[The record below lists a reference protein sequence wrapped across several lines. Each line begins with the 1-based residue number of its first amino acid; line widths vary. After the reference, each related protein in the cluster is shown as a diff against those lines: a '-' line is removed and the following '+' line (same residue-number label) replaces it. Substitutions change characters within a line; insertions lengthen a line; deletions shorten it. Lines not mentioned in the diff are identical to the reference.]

1 MPNKL
6 RRARKKAVIKGRPRA
21 GTFVDHKDVTDAP
34 SATLT
39 GTVNAVHRLQ
49 LKPTRE
55 FGTGSDTIFFKA
67 DKPID
72 QTSQYAVASTRL
84 ARFLG
89 MPDMIAQN
97 AFAQLRDVTGV
108 AAGKANGVQLRT
120 AEFDTEQIPPPGLG
134 EEDKDDWAALLQY
147 VKRDG
152 KYYSMS
158 ELTYQWVDLSK
169 PEIQKGLSDLQVF
182 DAISGQAD
190 RHDGNIFVDTATGA
204 VTGIDDDLSFGSGP
218 APSKQA
224 VPFGDKYMGLPA
236 QVDRTTAER
245 ILALNPADLPA
256 QLTARTNDVREL
268 TPENVADAQARLRGV
283 QAHLRTL
290 RDAGQLVS
298 VWNDATYQQ
307 AVASPSASY
316 TKRYAESLADAALGM
331 KGDIPARVVG
341 APALPA
347 LPAPPQPVV
356 AQPVVWPAQRPQPMR
371 VPGPNPR
378 TGRALGVQRT
388 ADVGDGLPA
397 VHLPQLPALP
407 PPGVGPGPGP
417 ARAALARLN
426 AGGGRARGQVVTGA
440 RPTVPAP
447 VLPAPVLPAPVL
459 PDRPAVRA
467 DPGDQVVVLSDDL
480 SESDGSTTDE

>member
-120 AEFDTEQIPPPGLG
+120 AEFDTEQIPPPGLV

-158 ELTYQWVDLSK
+158 E
-169 PEIQKGLSDLQVF
+169 
-182 DAISGQAD
+182 
-190 RHDGNIFVDTATGA
+190 
-204 VTGIDDDLSFGSGP
+204 
-218 APSKQA
+218 
-224 VPFGDKYMGLPA
+224 
-236 QVDRTTAER
+236 
-245 ILALNPADLPA
+245 
-256 QLTARTNDVREL
+256 
-268 TPENVADAQARLRGV
+268 
-283 QAHLRTL
+283 
-290 RDAGQLVS
+290 
-298 VWNDATYQQ
+298 
-307 AVASPSASY
+307 
-316 TKRYAESLADAALGM
+316 
-331 KGDIPARVVG
+331 
-341 APALPA
+341 
-347 LPAPPQPVV
+347 
-356 AQPVVWPAQRPQPMR
+356 
-371 VPGPNPR
+371 
-378 TGRALGVQRT
+378 
-388 ADVGDGLPA
+388 
-397 VHLPQLPALP
+397 
-407 PPGVGPGPGP
+407 
-417 ARAALARLN
+417 
-426 AGGGRARGQVVTGA
+426 
-440 RPTVPAP
+440 
-447 VLPAPVLPAPVL
+447 
-459 PDRPAVRA
+459 
-467 DPGDQVVVLSDDL
+467 
-480 SESDGSTTDE
+480 